1 MDRSEKTLLP
11 TTFHT
16 TAPAIDPDVAF
27 LMLFNDHGA
36 GDAMPDSHEP
46 AQHGLEALPFLLV
59 LSESWVDYCGGR
71 EHVLKT
77 PVYDVS
83 ELDTGSILLQVKQRP
98 SVNGCRY
105 TKGYDHLFGDE

>member
-1 MDRSEKTLLP
+1 
-11 TTFHT
+11 
-16 TAPAIDPDVAF
+16 
-27 LMLFNDHGA
+27 MLFNDHGA